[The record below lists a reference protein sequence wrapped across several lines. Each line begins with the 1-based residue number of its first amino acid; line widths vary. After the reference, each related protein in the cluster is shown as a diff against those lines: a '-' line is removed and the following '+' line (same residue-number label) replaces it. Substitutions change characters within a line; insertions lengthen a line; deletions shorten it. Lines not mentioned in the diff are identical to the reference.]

1 MPILKPEIQNALRA
15 AGLVT
20 DKEDSLEAL
29 MERNK
34 LSKEDVLSTLGFLME
49 NAGSD
54 QTKLRAAENALK
66 ILGLLKDTP
75 TTVPNI
81 SITIVDG
88 KSPEGV
94 NPILLP
100 REIRLKETV
109 Q

>member
-15 AGLVT
+15 AGLVS
-20 DKEDSLEAL
+20 DKEDSLDSLLEKH
-29 MERNK
+29 N
-34 LSKEDVLSTLGFLME
+34 LSKDKVLETLGFLME
-49 NAGSD
+49 NAGAD
-54 QTKLRAAENALK
+54 QTRLRAAENALK
-66 ILGLLKDTP
+66 ILGLLKDVP

-88 KSPEGV
+88 QSKAGF
-94 NPILLP
+94 NQILLP